1 MRRAFCLSNRYR
13 STPWWPVPQICGRLQ
28 AQLCE
33 VHKWG
38 ICGDDSFRNWG
49 MSLLSMRSDSPIE
62 IVRFRRDALLGVIR
76 RREWMMFLWVLTH
89 CCRPSIERVEIP
101 ISIIAKPPQIEGE
114 RYSKSIAII
123 VTPAVPCGN
132 SLSRSL
138 ILAGSRSSW
147 MTGQFDLF
155 L

>member
-1 MRRAFCLSNRYR
+1 LRRAFCLSNRCR

-49 MSLLSMRSDSPIE
+49 IYLLSMRSDSPIE

-89 CCRPSIERVEIP
+89 CLPAIYR
-101 ISIIAKPPQIEGE
+101 
-114 RYSKSIAII
+114 KSRDPYLYNCEATANRGRK
-123 VTPAVPCGN
+123 VFEVYCDN
-132 SLSRSL
+132 SH
-138 ILAGSRSSW
+138 AGYALR
-147 MTGQFDLF
+147 Q
-155 L
+155 